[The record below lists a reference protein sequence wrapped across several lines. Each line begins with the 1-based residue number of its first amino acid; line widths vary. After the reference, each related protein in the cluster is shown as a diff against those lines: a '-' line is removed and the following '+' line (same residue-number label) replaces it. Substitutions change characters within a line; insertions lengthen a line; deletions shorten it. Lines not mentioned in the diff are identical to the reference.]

1 MCDTPGCSS
10 SSWESKA
17 SSGVAP
23 CPCNSDQSIY
33 FSLREKLVTLVL
45 QDHGG
50 KRYRGLVGSPAL
62 GLVSKKIFL
71 CVKNLAEMKH
81 FKTELFRVKV
91 KSIRLSRGTDLA
103 TTCLVTV
110 PMLTEQADPIPQ
122 NQLFQQ
128 QLLVKHTE
136 SLVCQRVCQAG
147 LGNRC
152 TSRYFASVLSQKK
165 NLQSSFVV
173 LLNYCR
179 LRARLSIPT

>member
-1 MCDTPGCSS
+1 MQFFLLGKQSQQWSCTLSMQFRPIHLFFSQGEAGDVGAAGSRGEKVQRACGHP
-10 SSWESKA
+10 
-17 SSGVAP
+17 SSGFGIA
-23 CPCNSDQSIY
+23 
-33 FSLREKLVTLVL
+33 
-45 QDHGG
+45 
-50 KRYRGLVGSPAL
+50 
-62 GLVSKKIFL
+62 KIFL

-110 PMLTEQADPIPQ
+110 PMLTEQADLIPQ

-147 LGNRC
+147 PGNRC

-173 LLNYCR
+173 LLKYCR